1 MDHNK
6 HFLVLLSWTEEIVVC
21 RELQM
26 SKVIS
31 NNIAVCLLY
40 AGRLKDGLQ
49 VLETSITADTNNI
62 QV

>member
-1 MDHNK
+1 MDRG
-6 HFLVLLSWTEEIVVC
+6 IVVSP
-21 RELQM
+21 ELQM

>member
-1 MDHNK
+1 MCPG
-6 HFLVLLSWTEEIVVC
+6 V
-21 RELQM
+21 QM

-62 QV
+62 QVLEYSTFRSMPLFA

>member
-1 MDHNK
+1 
-6 HFLVLLSWTEEIVVC
+6 
-21 RELQM
+21 M

-62 QV
+62 QVLEYSTFRSMPLFA